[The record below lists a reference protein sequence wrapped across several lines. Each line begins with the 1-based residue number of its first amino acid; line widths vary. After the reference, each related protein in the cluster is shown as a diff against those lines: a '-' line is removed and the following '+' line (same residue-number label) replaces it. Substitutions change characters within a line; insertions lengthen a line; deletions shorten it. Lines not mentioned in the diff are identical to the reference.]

1 MKELIRIINR
11 IGERLKEDNITVYG
25 AQASFFL
32 IVSLIPLAIA
42 FAALLQ
48 FILPGNQTETL
59 AKVAE
64 VVPDALTSVV
74 TSGVNEIFTSSAT
87 PIVSVSVVVA
97 LWSASKGIL
106 GLERCLHAI
115 YRMNIKDNFIVQRLK
130 AFIYT
135 LLFLVA
141 IVIALGLLV
150 FGNSIQTFAEEKIP
164 WLQNLTALIFAL
176 RSILSI
182 GIFVIVFSG
191 MYQLLSGARR
201 PFTKVL
207 PGVLFATCGWVIFS
221 FAYSYYIENF
231 SSYTYLY
238 GGLGA
243 IILFMLWI
251 YFCIMIL
258 LYGAEFNVFLED
270 FTDEPDEPEVLPA
283 EKP

>member
-1 MKELIRIINR
+1 MKELIRMINR

-32 IVSLIPLAIA
+32 IVSLIPFAIA

-48 FILPGNQTETL
+48 FILPGDQAETL
-59 AKVAE
+59 STVVE
-64 VVPDALTSVV
+64 FVPDALTSVV
-74 TSGVNEIFTSSAT
+74 TSGVNELFTTSAT

-97 LWSASKGIL
+97 LWSASKAVL
-106 GLERCLHAI
+106 GLERCFHAI
-115 YRMNIKDNFIVQRLK
+115 YRIDMKDNFIVQRLK
-130 AFIYT
+130 AFLYT
-135 LLFLVA
+135 VLFLIAV
-141 IVIALGLLV
+141 IIALGLLV
-150 FGNSIQTFAEEKIP
+150 FGNSIQTFAEARLP
-164 WLQNLTALIFAL
+164 WLQNLTALVFAL

-191 MYQLLSGARR
+191 MYQVLSGARR

-238 GGLGA
+238 GSLGA

-251 YFCIMIL
+251 YSCIMIL
-258 LYGAEFNVFLED
+258 LYGAEFNVFLD
-270 FTDEPDEPEVLPA
+270 FTDDSDKPDTLPA